1 MEALQLLNKKF
12 NNKYDYLKLLSVV
25 YEEETLNCT
34 ITFLYPFTLDEITLE
49 DKTEIFDFYENLLK
63 LNAQLKL
70 KYKKSF
76 LDSRLIIEALIEYL
90 TENKKGILPY
100 ISPENIISKNENY
113 DVSIIL
119 NLNQDVLSM
128 IDELELSTEIKNY
141 IEKNFIANIRV
152 NIVEN
157 EEKLPDKIE
166 FDDFPVVISSKAR
179 RYDVKIEKKLIG
191 GDIMPKPE
199 YIKDNKK
206 PKDSVILGGIISNKN
221 IKTFIQKKGKNAG
234 KEKAL
239 YTFNLTDKDGGSID
253 CVYFCPKTHE
263 KDMEALDNL
272 FMIVC
277 VGNIKYGLNGKLTY
291 YIQKLSIATPIELIP
306 KLETKEKQQYTHTKV
321 VFPES
326 IQRKQQAN
334 LFEVKNKY
342 NDYITKNTFVVFD
355 LETTGLDPE
364 ICEIT
369 EIGAVKVE
377 NGEVIERF
385 ASFAKTKNPIPEEV
399 QQITHITDDMVKNA
413 PRIEDVIY
421 DFYEWSRGCII
432 SGYNIVGFDMKFL
445 NKVAKEI
452 GLKFDN
458 DIVDTY
464 IIARQSSSLKLG
476 IYKLGK
482 VVKALG
488 LSLVDAHRAYND
500 AHATANVLLE
510 LNKLK

>member
-76 LDSRLIIEALIEYL
+76 LDSRLIIEAVIEYL

-179 RYDVKIEKKLIG
+179 RYDVKIEKKVIG

-199 YIKDNKK
+199 YIKDNKR

-369 EIGAVKVE
+369 V
-377 NGEVIERF
+377 
-385 ASFAKTKNPIPEEV
+385 
-399 QQITHITDDMVKNA
+399 M
-413 PRIEDVIY
+413 
-421 DFYEWSRGCII
+421 
-432 SGYNIVGFDMKFL
+432 
-445 NKVAKEI
+445 
-452 GLKFDN
+452 
-458 DIVDTY
+458 
-464 IIARQSSSLKLG
+464 
-476 IYKLGK
+476 
-482 VVKALG
+482 
-488 LSLVDAHRAYND
+488 
-500 AHATANVLLE
+500 
-510 LNKLK
+510 